1 MTDGVCMTRSRRPPH
16 TSPDMTGS
24 CFRVL
29 ALYSQVSARELL
41 VLEVKTTHIPLPTDK
56 SVLPLSP
63 PLSIFVCMH
72 VSLEGILSPASA
84 LPEPATTTADGYC
97 PAGQCLLTGTPGA
110 QQTEVTP

>member
-1 MTDGVCMTRSRRPPH
+1 MP
-16 TSPDMTGS
+16 
-24 CFRVL
+24 
-29 ALYSQVSARELL
+29 
-41 VLEVKTTHIPLPTDK
+41 
-56 SVLPLSP
+56 
-63 PLSIFVCMH
+63 